1 MRDCR
6 LGTLCMTRGRNL
18 DELATGSVR
27 SWSGQPS
34 QKSSHGIVTS
44 PSETVLGNVRL
55 FLFINCCTDSCQ
67 GCRCPVLS
75 KYMIAKF
82 HHRWANTGPELHGCA
97 HQMMQMQVIYNGGQN
112 PGNQSGRHRTECPVF
127 HGHSV
132 QRKFQEQVCINILC
146 NIDYQH

>member
-6 LGTLCMTRGRNL
+6 LGTLCMTRGRTGNWIRPFL
-18 DELATGSVR
+18 ERPTESEILSWDCDESIR
-27 SWSGQPS
+27 NC
-34 QKSSHGIVTS
+34 
-44 PSETVLGNVRL
+44 LGNVRL

-132 QRKFQEQVCINILC
+132 QRKFQEQFCINVLC